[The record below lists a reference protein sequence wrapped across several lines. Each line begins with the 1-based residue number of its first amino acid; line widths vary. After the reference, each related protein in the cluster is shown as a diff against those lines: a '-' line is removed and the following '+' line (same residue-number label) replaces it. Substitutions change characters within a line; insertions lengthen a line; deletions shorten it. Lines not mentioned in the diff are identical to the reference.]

1 MDEIREIAIEAG
13 MISAEYNGFDR
24 TKLNASEYR
33 FAELLLKRAYSIIT
47 EKPNIGTSLAGDN
60 LLKHFDL
67 K

>member
-13 MISAEYNGFDR
+13 MISREFNGFDR

-33 FAELLLKRAYSIIT
+33 FAELLLKRAYVIIT
-47 EKPNIGTSLAGDN
+47 QNPNIGTSLAGDN
-60 LLKHFDL
+60 LLKHFEI